1 VVADKAQTYWPRL
14 EGLAPW
20 FLRNANCQDTYELLS
35 NHDRGPEAP
44 NGASSWRKKCQQEV
58 AVVLRKFTFGLL
70 AGLFSLSVILLD
82 GSPGWAQK
90 GRIKIA
96 VQGPLSGEQA
106 ALGEHIKLGAQLAV
120 EEAAKSFKSAG
131 FELVFV
137 PYDDQAK
144 PEVGVANAR
153 NIVADQDVLVLV
165 GHFNSGVALPASEV
179 YKDASLAMISPA
191 NTATEIT
198 DRGYSNVN
206 RVCGRDD
213 VQGPVGAR
221 FAAQELKLK
230 SVYIIHDKT
239 LYGQGVADNFRSEA
253 NKLGLKVLGY
263 DGTEERANFAPMIIP
278 MKAKNPDLVYF
289 GGIYHQ
295 GGLLLKQ
302 MREKGVKAAFMGPDG
317 LDSSEMVKI
326 AGAQVIGSYY
336 TTVAGPPDAY
346 PESAAFAKRFK
357 QRFGKEVESFAMYG
371 YDAAQVGI
379 KAIEQTLQS
388 NGGKKPSRA
397 EVSAA
402 VRKLK
407 NFKGVTGSIS
417 FDSKGDPVKAKYFVL
432 QFEKRSYPGKVV
444 KVVEQQAPQAP
455 SRKL

>member
-1 VVADKAQTYWPRL
+1 MARRL
-14 EGLAPW
+14 
-20 FLRNANCQDTYELLS
+20 FLF
-35 NHDRGPEAP
+35 
-44 NGASSWRKKCQQEV
+44 
-58 AVVLRKFTFGLL
+58 AVF
-70 AGLFSLSVILLD
+70 LSVVSLPNSL
-82 GSPGWAQK
+82 WAQK
-90 GRIKIA
+90 GTIKVA
-96 VQGPLSGEQA
+96 VQAPLSGEQA
-106 ALGEHIKLGAQLAV
+106 ALGEHVKLGAQLAV
-120 EEAAKSFKSAG
+120 EEAAKTFKALG
-131 FELVFV
+131 FDLIFV

-153 NIVADQDVLVLV
+153 NIVADPDVLVLV

-179 YKDASLAMISPA
+179 YKDAMLAMISPA

-198 DRGYSNVN
+198 DRGYPNVN

-221 FAAQELKLK
+221 FAAQDLKLK

-239 LYGQGVADNFRSEA
+239 LYGQGVADNFRNEA

-326 AGAQVIGSYY
+326 TGPQVIGSYY
-336 TTVAGPPDAY
+336 TTVAGPPDSY
-346 PESAAFAKRFK
+346 PETAAFAKKFK
-357 QRFGKEVESFAMYG
+357 QRFGKEVESFGMYG
-371 YDAAQVGI
+371 YDAAQVGL
-379 KAIEQTLQS
+379 KAMEQAIQA

-407 NFKGVTGSIS
+407 DFKGLTGAIT
-417 FDSKGDPVKAKYFVL
+417 FDNKGDPVKSKYFVL
-432 QFEKRSYPGKVV
+432 RFDKQSYPGKVV
-444 KVVEQQAPQAP
+444 KVIEQQAPQALA
-455 SRKL
+455 RK

>member
-1 VVADKAQTYWPRL
+1 VARCLFVLFA
-14 EGLAPW
+14 
-20 FLRNANCQDTYELLS
+20 FL
-35 NHDRGPEAP
+35 
-44 NGASSWRKKCQQEV
+44 V
-58 AVVLRKFTFGLL
+58 FTLQPG
-70 AGLFSLSVILLD
+70 SL
-82 GSPGWAQK
+82 WAQK
-90 GRIKIA
+90 GTIKIA
-96 VQGPLSGEQA
+96 VQAPLSGEQA

-120 EEAAKSFKSAG
+120 EEAVKPFKALG
-131 FELVFV
+131 FDLEFV
-137 PYDDQAK
+137 PFDDQAK

-153 NIVADQDVLVLV
+153 NIVANPDFLVLV

-179 YKDASLAMISPA
+179 YKDAMLAMISPA

-198 DRGYSNVN
+198 DRGYPNVN

-221 FAAQELKLK
+221 FAAQDLKLK
-230 SVYIIHDKT
+230 SVYIIQDKT

-253 NKLGLKVLGY
+253 NKLGMKVLGY

-326 AGAQVIGSYY
+326 TGASVVGSYY
-336 TTVAGPPDAY
+336 TTVAGPPDSY
-346 PESAAFAKRFK
+346 PESAAFAKKFK
-357 QRFGKEVESFAMYG
+357 QRFGKEVESFGMYG

-379 KAIEQTLQS
+379 KAIEQAIQT

-407 NFKGVTGSIS
+407 NFKGLTGSIT
-417 FDSKGDPVKAKYFVL
+417 FDNKGDPIKAKYFVL
-432 QFEKRSYPGKVV
+432 RFETQNYPGKVV
-444 KVVEQQAPQAP
+444 KVIEQQAPQAIV
-455 SRKL
+455 RK

>member
-1 VVADKAQTYWPRL
+1 VCRRVYLPF
-14 EGLAPW
+14 
-20 FLRNANCQDTYELLS
+20 FLVLS
-35 NHDRGPEAP
+35 I
-44 NGASSWRKKCQQEV
+44 
-58 AVVLRKFTFGLL
+58 
-70 AGLFSLSVILLD
+70 LF
-82 GSPGWAQK
+82 PAAAWAQK
-90 GRIKIA
+90 GTVKIA
-96 VQGPLSGEQA
+96 VQSPLSGEQA

-120 EEAAKSFKSAG
+120 EEATKPFKALG
-131 FELVFV
+131 IDLVFV

-153 NIVADQDVLVLV
+153 NVVADPDVLVLV

-179 YKDASLAMISPA
+179 YKDAMLAMISPA

-198 DRGYSNVN
+198 DRGYPNVN

-221 FAAQELKLK
+221 FGAEDLKLK

-239 LYGQGVADNFRSEA
+239 LYGQGVADNFRNEA
-253 NKLGLKVLGY
+253 NKLGVKVLGY
-263 DGTEERANFAPMIIP
+263 EGTEERANFSPLITPMR
-278 MKAKNPDLVYF
+278 AKNPALVYF

-302 MREKGVKAAFMGPDG
+302 MREKGMNAAFMGPDG

-326 AGAQVIGSYY
+326 AGAQLVGSYY

-346 PESAAFAKRFK
+346 PESAAFAKKFK

-371 YDAAQVGI
+371 YDAALVGI
-379 KAIEQTLQS
+379 KAIEQSLQN

-397 EVSAA
+397 DVSAA

-407 NFKGVTGSIS
+407 DFKGVTGSIA
-417 FDSKGDPVKAKYFVL
+417 FDNKGDPVKAKYFVL

-444 KVVEQQAPQAP
+444 KVIEQQAPAAL
-455 SRKL
+455 SKKS